1 MDFGQNSL
9 GVNLAPK
16 VAGAKLKKVAIVTG
30 AASGIGL
37 AIALRLREQGYQSVC
52 WDLRASAA
60 EHDLPFVHCD
70 VSSEVAVKSAYA
82 EVGAKFG
89 TCDLLVNNSGLQFM
103 APVEDFPLEKWNLLV
118 GVLLTGTFLCSREVF
133 SDMKAQGFGRIVNIS
148 SVHGK
153 VASPF
158 KAAYV
163 AAKHGVLGLAKVL
176 AMEGAEHGITVN
188 CICPGFVDTP
198 LMRNQVQSQMKLN
211 DLSEQEVLSQIFLKA
226 QNIKKLTHPDQVA
239 DMVSFL
245 ASESASTITGEAF
258 NISGGWAMG
267 Y

>member
-1 MDFGQNSL
+1 MSL
-9 GVNLAPK
+9 KNVTSKP
-16 VAGAKLKKVAIVTG
+16 AKMNRVAIVTG
-30 AASGIGL
+30 ASSGIGL
-37 AIALRLREQGYQSVC
+37 SIALRLGKEGYQTVA
-52 WDLRASAA
+52 WDIQPPSP
-60 EHDLPFVHCD
+60 EHDLPYIQCD
-70 VSSEVAVKSAYA
+70 VSSESAVKNAYA
-82 EVGAKFG
+82 EVKAKFG
-89 TCDLLVNNSGLQFM
+89 SCDLLVNNCGLQYM
-103 APVEDFPLEKWNLLV
+103 APIEDYPLEKWNLLI

-133 SDMKAQGFGRIVNIS
+133 ADMKKQNSGRIVNIS

-163 AAKHGVLGLAKVL
+163 SAKHGVLGLSKVL

-188 CICPGFVDTP
+188 SICPGFVDTP
-198 LMRNQVQSQMKLN
+198 LMRNQVTSQMKLN
-211 DLSEQEVLSQIFLKA
+211 NLPEEEVLNQIFLKT
-226 QNIKKLTHPDQVA
+226 QNIKKLTTPEQVA
-239 DMVSFL
+239 DMVAFL